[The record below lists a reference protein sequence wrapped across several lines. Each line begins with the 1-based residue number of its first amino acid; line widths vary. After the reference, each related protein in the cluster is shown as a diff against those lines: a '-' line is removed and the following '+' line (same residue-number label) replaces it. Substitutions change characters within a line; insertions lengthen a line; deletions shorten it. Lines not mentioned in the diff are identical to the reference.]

1 MKVKGKGTE
10 ENSRASFLNAG
21 PTSVNG
27 TVKEAALGR
36 KNLRL

>member
-10 ENSRASFLNAG
+10 ESSRASFRNAC
-21 PTSVNG
+21 PTSVNW
-27 TVKEAALGR
+27 TVKKAALGR